1 MNKSEE
7 LVEVYKAQGEAE
19 ARIIESVLE
28 SHGIPSLLKS
38 LASPSVHA
46 FAIDGLGE
54 VKIMVRKSMAA
65 TARQL
70 IKGKDDAQMAG

>member
-1 MNKSEE
+1 LSKSEE
-7 LVEVYKAQGEAE
+7 LVEVYKAQGEVE

-38 LASPSVHA
+38 LASPSVHVA
-46 FAIDGLGE
+46 LDGLGE
-54 VKIMVRKSMAA
+54 VRIMVKKSMAA

-70 IKGKDDAQMAG
+70 IKGKDDA